1 MNTEILVYRVPGL
14 VFLVG
19 LPVALV
25 FIVLPVR
32 TLRRK
37 RIRWG
42 SVAFMGLASLLSD

>member
-32 TLRRK
+32 TK